1 MARITAHIEA
11 LLRPEH
17 DVMID
22 QIYWAGTRR
31 IGPVF
36 GHLDEADMLPV
47 NRTRALFLGVAS

>member
-11 LLRPEH
+11 LLHPEY

-31 IGPVF
+31 IDPVF
-36 GHLDEADMLPV
+36 GHLDEADMLAV
-47 NRTRALFLGVAS
+47 NRARVLFLGVAS